1 MMNGYTSS
9 DLVGRT
15 GRTLSVTVD
24 GQRLTFRG
32 QSATPCVLRRNGED
46 AAPSAL
52 VYAGDSIEF
61 TPAVPGASAERT
73 PGDLLGEDYAGGVLI
88 NGHPAALDTPLRS
101 GDQVISTVSAVL
113 PEEPEPEE
121 PEVQPELGAEP
132 ATPSDAPVSRRPLF
146 LYLNGEALVL
156 PGKADGGAY
165 YLMDL
170 LDRSGIDF
178 EKLDGP
184 LVLQVNGADCPFTQ
198 ELRNNDQVTIR
209 RGQ

>member
-1 MMNGYTSS
+1 M
-9 DLVGRT
+9 
-15 GRTLSVTVD
+15 
-24 GQRLTFRG
+24 
-32 QSATPCVLRRNGED
+32 
-46 AAPSAL
+46 
-52 VYAGDSIEF
+52 
-61 TPAVPGASAERT
+61 
-73 PGDLLGEDYAGGVLI
+73 LI
-88 NGHPAALDTPLRS
+88 NGRPAALDTPLRS
-101 GDQVISTVSAVL
+101 GDQVISTVNAVP

-121 PEVQPELGAEP
+121 PVPQPELWAEP
-132 ATPSDAPVSRRPLF
+132 VKAAEAPPLRRPLF

-156 PGKADGGAY
+156 PGKTDGSAY

-209 RGQ
+209 RGP

>member
-1 MMNGYTSS
+1 M
-9 DLVGRT
+9 
-15 GRTLSVTVD
+15 
-24 GQRLTFRG
+24 
-32 QSATPCVLRRNGED
+32 
-46 AAPSAL
+46 
-52 VYAGDSIEF
+52 
-61 TPAVPGASAERT
+61 
-73 PGDLLGEDYAGGVLI
+73 LI

-101 GDQVISTVSAVL
+101 GDQVISTVNAVP

-121 PEVQPELGAEP
+121 PVPQPELWAEP
-132 ATPSDAPVSRRPLF
+132 VKTADAPPPPRRPLF

-156 PGKADGGAY
+156 PGKTDGSAY

-209 RGQ
+209 RGP